1 MPSASLVKEFENLIG
16 KENVFTS
23 EADRQS
29 YAYDA
34 AVLPSVVPGLV
45 LRPTSTEQL
54 GALIERCYANGLPM
68 TIRGAGTNLSG
79 GTVPDADK
87 SVVIL
92 TQGLNKI
99 IEINEEDLFAI
110 VEPGVV
116 TAQFAAAVREL
127 LRDKL
132 AAWADRGQVGRTV
145 RIMVLGIPNVGKST
159 FINKVAHRKTARAED
174 RPGVTRSK
182 QWVPVDST
190 LELLDTPGI
199 LWPRFDDPEVGKR
212 LAFTG
217 AIKDDVVDME
227 ELACYLMDYLSRRY
241 APVLAE
247 RYKIEVEPEDSGYD
261 LLEKAGRKRG
271 FLMRGAQVDT
281 QRMARVLLDE
291 FRGGKLGR
299 FTLETVEDAQ

>member
-110 VEPGVV
+110 VEPGVCDGPV
-116 TAQFAAAVREL
+116 RRRRGFQGPLLSPDPVLRPSPPSAATL
-127 LRDKL
+127 
-132 AAWADRGQVGRTV
+132 
-145 RIMVLGIPNVGKST
+145 
-159 FINKVAHRKTARAED
+159 RKTPAACAPEIR
-174 RPGVTRSK
+174 RHQRLRHGPR
-182 QWVPVDST
+182 
-190 LELLDTPGI
+190 I
-199 LWPRFDDPEVGKR
+199 L
-212 LAFTG
+212 
-217 AIKDDVVDME
+217 
-227 ELACYLMDYLSRRY
+227 
-241 APVLAE
+241 
-247 RYKIEVEPEDSGYD
+247 
-261 LLEKAGRKRG
+261 
-271 FLMRGAQVDT
+271 
-281 QRMARVLLDE
+281 
-291 FRGGKLGR
+291 
-299 FTLETVEDAQ
+299 

>member
-1 MPSASLVKEFENLIG
+1 MQVDNLSWFPGHMTKTRRMITAEIKNMDAVCEILDARIPLSSGNPDVDELTAGKPRLVVLNRVDQADPGETRRWAAYFRG
-16 KENVFTS
+16 KG
-23 EADRQS
+23 
-29 YAYDA
+29 Y
-34 AVLPSVVPGLV
+34 AVL
-45 LRPTSTEQL
+45 E
-54 GALIERCYANGLPM
+54 ANAKG
-68 TIRGAGTNLSG
+68 GAG
-79 GTVPDADK
+79 
-87 SVVIL
+87 
-92 TQGLNKI
+92 
-99 IEINEEDLFAI
+99 
-110 VEPGVV
+110 

-227 ELACYLMDYLSRRY
+227 ELACCLMDYLSRRY

>member
-1 MPSASLVKEFENLIG
+1 MQVDNLSWFPGHMTKTRRMITAEIKNMDAVCEILDARIPLSSRNPDVDELTAGKPRLVVLNRVDQADPGETRRWAAYFRG
-16 KENVFTS
+16 KG
-23 EADRQS
+23 
-29 YAYDA
+29 Y
-34 AVLPSVVPGLV
+34 AVL
-45 LRPTSTEQL
+45 E
-54 GALIERCYANGLPM
+54 ANAKG
-68 TIRGAGTNLSG
+68 GAG
-79 GTVPDADK
+79 
-87 SVVIL
+87 
-92 TQGLNKI
+92 
-99 IEINEEDLFAI
+99 
-110 VEPGVV
+110 

-174 RPGVTRSK
+174 RPGVPRSK

-227 ELACYLMDYLSRRY
+227 ELACCLMDYLSQRY

>member
-1 MPSASLVKEFENLIG
+1 MQVDNLSWFPGHMTKTRRMITAEIKNMDAVCEILDARIPLSSRNPDVDELTVGKPRLVVLNRVDQADPGETRRWAAYFRG
-16 KENVFTS
+16 KG
-23 EADRQS
+23 
-29 YAYDA
+29 Y
-34 AVLPSVVPGLV
+34 AVL
-45 LRPTSTEQL
+45 E
-54 GALIERCYANGLPM
+54 ANAKG
-68 TIRGAGTNLSG
+68 GAG
-79 GTVPDADK
+79 
-87 SVVIL
+87 
-92 TQGLNKI
+92 
-99 IEINEEDLFAI
+99 
-110 VEPGVV
+110 

-132 AAWADRGQVGRTV
+132 AAWAQRGQAGRTV
-145 RIMVLGIPNVGKST
+145 RVMVLGIPNVGKST

-227 ELACYLMDYLSRRY
+227 ELACYLMDYLGRRY
-241 APVLAE
+241 APVLEE
-247 RYKIEVEPEDSGYD
+247 RYKIDVQPEDSGYD